1 MNDQYTVTG
10 ILRNLG
16 GMATMTDGNPLN
28 KNVSLNKQLQDI
40 NPQTLTKNDVADY
53 HSGVHNFGLKHF

>member
-28 KNVSLNKQLQDI
+28 KNVTLNKQLQDI
-40 NPQTLTKNDVADY
+40 NPQTLTKNDVAGKTTTLEFMILD
-53 HSGVHNFGLKHF
+53 